1 MNISI
6 RISAFASALLSLL
19 LGLTATPAAAQTAE
33 AQALI
38 ERFGLRESR
47 QPAREMANWRVPQ
60 KVVVWQNAVTESGF
74 PELKAAY
81 PSITFEGVASA
92 DALPEALKDADVF
105 IGYCIP
111 AGVNSNHQLR
121 WMMSMAVGI
130 ENCAASEVMHRQKT
144 VVTNVKKLSG
154 PEIAEHAIALMMALN
169 RGFDGFI
176 AKQQTQEWARGLYAD
191 QFWELEGRTVLIV
204 GLGGIGRE
212 TARRAHGLGMRVIAT
227 RNSRREGPDY
237 VSYVGLSHELLELTR
252 QADVVINTVPLTDK
266 TTGMF
271 NAEFFKAMQSHAYFI
286 SVGRGKS
293 TNQDDLLAALRN
305 GELGGAGLDVT
316 DPEPLPSDHPLWT
329 QPRVII
335 TPHVAFRSEKIGDRV
350 WTLVE
355 ENFRRY
361 VNGDKMI
368 NLVDLKRG
376 Y

>member
-1 MNISI
+1 
-6 RISAFASALLSLL
+6 
-19 LGLTATPAAAQTAE
+19 
-33 AQALI
+33 
-38 ERFGLRESR
+38 
-47 QPAREMANWRVPQ
+47 VPQ

-92 DALPEALKDADVF
+92 DALPAALKDADVF

-111 AGVNSNHQLR
+111 AGVSSDHQLR

-130 ENCAASEVMHRQKT
+130 ENCAASEVMHRQNT

-252 QADVVINTVPLTDK
+252 QADVVINTAPLTDK
-266 TTGMF
+266 TMGMF
-271 NAEFFKAMQSHAYFI
+271 NAEFFKAMQPHAYFISVGRGKSTNQVQPHAYFI

-316 DPEPLPSDHPLWT
+316 DPEPLPADDPLWT